1 MKQFAVK
8 LLVFFLPIILMV
20 YVMDIFI
27 SKNVRKSNKG
37 ENPVWSDLYGG
48 AINSDI
54 VVYGASRAW
63 QHFDTKII
71 ADSLNH
77 STYNLGIQAYDFRMQ
92 LLRHRLLLK
101 YNKKP
106 RLIIQSLDFLTF
118 QSRSDLFDPGQFLPY
133 MLFDTL
139 MQKYTIGYKGYT
151 WYDYNIP
158 LIRYYGQL
166 NKIHQAF
173 SFYFTKQLDPVDR
186 VRGYASYDT
195 PFVNAFTEGK
205 GYAKY
210 YEIKFDPKIINVFDG
225 FLREC
230 QQKNIKMV
238 FVYTPEYIDGQRY
251 VRNRNQLFLL
261 IHHFCEKYSIK
272 LYDYSA
278 DKMSFDTTYFY
289 NSEHLN
295 KTGAQ
300 LFSKKFAGDL
310 RRDSTEIFR

>member
-118 QSRSDLFDPGQFLPY
+118 Q
-133 MLFDTL
+133 
-139 MQKYTIGYKGYT
+139 
-151 WYDYNIP
+151 
-158 LIRYYGQL
+158 
-166 NKIHQAF
+166 
-173 SFYFTKQLDPVDR
+173 
-186 VRGYASYDT
+186 
-195 PFVNAFTEGK
+195 
-205 GYAKY
+205 
-210 YEIKFDPKIINVFDG
+210 
-225 FLREC
+225 
-230 QQKNIKMV
+230 
-238 FVYTPEYIDGQRY
+238 
-251 VRNRNQLFLL
+251 
-261 IHHFCEKYSIK
+261 
-272 LYDYSA
+272 
-278 DKMSFDTTYFY
+278 
-289 NSEHLN
+289 
-295 KTGAQ
+295 
-300 LFSKKFAGDL
+300 
-310 RRDSTEIFR
+310 